1 MTILSA
7 RPRISVIVA
16 VLGLAGATAAA
27 CGLPLAQAE
36 TESTPQSAAA
46 PLRCE
51 IALSAATGTTVIEG
65 HVHARSPA
73 SGRYELTITTR
84 SRAGSSTIRQ
94 AGEFT
99 LPEAGAAIMGETRLS
114 GPAARIEA
122 EMTVHSRGRSIT
134 CAQTQL

>member
-1 MTILSA
+1 MSMKSA
-7 RPRISVIVA
+7 RPRLSLIVA

-36 TESTPQSAAA
+36 TETHIAPE

-51 IALSAATGTTVIEG
+51 IALSAAPGATVIEG
-65 HVHARSPA
+65 HVHALSAA

-94 AGEFT
+94 AGDFA
-99 LPEAGAAIMGETRLS
+99 LPEAGAAAMGETRLS
-114 GPAARIEA
+114 GPPARIEA
-122 EMTVHSRGRSIT
+122 EMTVHSRGRSAT
-134 CAQTQL
+134 CAQAQL